1 MFEWKDKTLNIETR
15 DLENRQVEMKIEVP
29 LEQVEKAMRAAARRL
44 SKQTKIPGFRPGKAP
59 YEIILGKFGED
70 VVFEEALDTLG
81 QEIYRAGLEESELEP
96 YAPGML
102 EEIVS
107 RDPLTLRYTV
117 PLSPEV
123 ELGDYHSL
131 RVDFE
136 ETEVTDEALEEALEE
151 LRQSQALIEPADR
164 PAQESDLVILDV
176 YGELVEGDKDDKR
189 LIDSKGVSVLVD
201 PDTDFPVPGVYEH
214 LLGLSAGDER
224 SFEYTFPEDYAAE
237 DLQDRLAEFKLTCNE
252 VKSRIVP
259 EWSDNLAQNLGDFE
273 TLVDLRVKLRQSL
286 QDQAEQESQN
296 RYADEVIDQLMT
308 QVKVEYPPVVMEEE
322 LARTL
327 RDLEVRLRGQN
338 LTIEDYL
345 KIEDKTEESLR
356 EELEPTARERIER
369 GLVLGKI
376 VDLEQLDINDEE
388 VQAEIDRM
396 MEPFEGGEGK
406 ELRKAFE
413 NPTSRNRIALDL
425 LTNKAVKRL
434 TNLARGI
441 TEEEPEA
448 TVEIE
453 EPLED
458 SVEKE
463 AETGA
468 EANTEA
474 EQAPPTDTVE
484 GEVEKE

>member
-1 MFEWKDKTLNIETR
+1 MNIETR
-15 DLENRQVEMKIEVP
+15 DLDNRQVEMKIEVP
-29 LEQVEKAMRAAARRL
+29 QEQVEKAMRAAARRL

-81 QEIYRAGLEESELEP
+81 QDIYRSGLEQSELEP

-117 PLSPEV
+117 PLPPEV
-123 ELGDYHSL
+123 ELGDYRSL

-136 ETEVTDEALEEALEE
+136 EAEITDDALEEALEE
-151 LRQSQALIEPADR
+151 LRQSQALIEPTERA
-164 PAQESDLVILDV
+164 AEESDLVILDI
-176 YGELVEGDKDDKR
+176 YGELLEGDEDEKR

-201 PDTDFPVPGVYEH
+201 PETDFPVPGVYEH
-214 LLGLSAGDER
+214 LQGFSAGEER
-224 SFEYTFPEDYAAE
+224 SFEYIFPEDYAAE
-237 DLQDRLAEFKLTCNE
+237 DLQGKAAQFRLSCNE
-252 VKSRIVP
+252 VKSRLVP
-259 EWSDNLAQNLGDFE
+259 DWSDDLAQNLGDFE

-286 QDQAEQESQN
+286 QDQAEQEN
-296 RYADEVIDQLMT
+296 EARYADEVIEELMT
-308 QVKVEYPPVVMEEE
+308 QVTVEYPPIVMEEE

-345 KIEDKTEESLR
+345 KIEGKTEEGLR

-376 VDLEQLDINDEE
+376 VDMEQLDVNDDE

-425 LTNKAVKRL
+425 LTNKAVKKL
-434 TNLARGI
+434 TNFARGI

-448 TVEIE
+448 SAEAEETQEDTIEEEAEIE
-453 EPLED
+453 AE
-458 SVEKE
+458 VE
-463 AETGA
+463 
-468 EANTEA
+468 
-474 EQAPPTDTVE
+474 QVPPTDSVE
-484 GEVEKE
+484 GEVKKE